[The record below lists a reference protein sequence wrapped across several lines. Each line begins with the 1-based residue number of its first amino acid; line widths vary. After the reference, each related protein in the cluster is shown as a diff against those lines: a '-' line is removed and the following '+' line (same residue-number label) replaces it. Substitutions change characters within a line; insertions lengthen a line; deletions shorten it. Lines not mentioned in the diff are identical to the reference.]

1 MNLHDYLHVARRHGV
16 VLSAVLSLVL
26 PVPHAS
32 ASVCH
37 VPTTPEAGAESHA
50 TRRCPSSI
58 SPPEP
63 IDPTQTA
70 RDIDV
75 DPVTEADLRGALY
88 AATEAAVDVNPTVRR
103 MYAEYQAAQSDVDQA
118 KAARWP
124 QLQLTGQTRAAQF
137 GANAGSAYDPGN
149 AIGVNLRTM
158 LFDWGQTRKT
168 IDSRSESAVANQARY
183 VAQIE
188 NSAYQVSSTLVELAK
203 QRNMAMLSQRFVDR
217 MSRLVAMLESIVAVD
232 RGRGSELTQAKAR
245 LLQAIASR
253 DSARAKF
260 RDAELNLRKLV
271 GDRPVPVP
279 VAAAWPL
286 QPQPLAAL
294 MSSLDANPQL
304 LQARAEANAAD
315 LNRDAVK
322 AASKPQLDWVV
333 SANTGRDA
341 LGRHIPWQ
349 TMLTLTWS
357 AFNGGASTAASE
369 AASYRAIASHRQVDQ
384 TRLDLEYQLRI
395 ADQNARS
402 YAAQAE
408 QYRALSLE
416 SDQVRHAFYDQW
428 YHLGKRSLLDVLI
441 AENDYFN
448 NRVNEIAYRFDGYAA
463 TLQSYASAGVL
474 MRWLRDG
481 AAA

>member
-1 MNLHDYLHVARRHGV
+1 MNLHAYRRIARRRGV
-16 VLSAVLSLVL
+16 ALAAVLTLAL
-26 PVPHAS
+26 PAAHAGASICHAAAPESAS
-32 ASVCH
+32 ADD
-37 VPTTPEAGAESHA
+37 AM
-50 TRRCPSSI
+50 RRCPPQAARLQPAG
-58 SPPEP
+58 SPG
-63 IDPTQTA
+63 A
-70 RDIDV
+70 VLDIDV
-75 DPVTEADLRGALY
+75 DPATESDLRGVLF
-88 AATEAAVDVNPTVRR
+88 AATEAAVDVNPTVRQ

-118 KAARWP
+118 KGARWP

-137 GANAGSAYDPGN
+137 GANSGTAYDPGN
-149 AIGVNLRTM
+149 SVGVNLRTM
-158 LFDWGQTRKT
+158 LFDWGRTGKT
-168 IDSRSESAVANQARY
+168 IDSRRESAVANQERY

-188 NSAYQVSSTLVELAK
+188 NSALQVSSTLVELAK
-203 QRNMAMLSQRFVDR
+203 QRNVAVLSQRFVDR

-232 RGRGSELTQAKAR
+232 RGRGSELTQARAR

-253 DSARAKF
+253 DSAQSRF

-271 GDRPVPVP
+271 GERPVPVP

-286 QPQPLAAL
+286 QPRPLAAL
-294 MSSLDANPQL
+294 LSSLDENPIL

-322 AASKPQLDWVV
+322 AAAKPQLDWVV
-333 SANTGRDA
+333 SANTGRDG
-341 LGRHIPWQ
+341 LGRRMPWQ

-384 TRLDLEYQLRI
+384 TRLDLEYQLRT
-395 ADQNARS
+395 ADQNART

-408 QYRALSLE
+408 QYRALSVE
-416 SDQVRHAFYDQW
+416 SDRVRQAFYDQW

-441 AENDYFN
+441 AENDYYN
-448 NRVNEIAYRFDGYAA
+448 NRVNEIAYRFEGYAA
-463 TLQSYASAGVL
+463 TLRGYASAGVL

-481 AAA
+481 VVA